1 MENRDRKARV
11 SGWEN
16 DGEYIDVAYTQ
27 EDGQRVS
34 AMYRRMGWN
43 QAPAEVVADVMG
55 ALARGPQT
63 VAGRLNRRSS

>member
-1 MENRDRKARV
+1 MENRDRKARIV
-11 SGWEN
+11 NWEK
-16 DGEYIDVAYTQ
+16 DGQYIEVAYTQ
-27 EDGQRVS
+27 EDGQRVE
-34 AMYRRMGWN
+34 AMFERIGWN